1 MAISP
6 WWKPRSGGGADEA
19 PQTAHG
25 ERTRHG
31 RLDRVARMAGAAR
44 VSRGGGTGRRCGVG
58 SGRARLGVLR
68 RVRSQRPGRRRVD
81 LGGHHGGRGAAL
93 RAVRGH
99 APPRRFDPALAA
111 QCGYTALADTGAP
124 IPQQLDRRRPAAH
137 VPRGRP
143 VGRRH
148 ASLEL
153 RRGRT
158 VRTARRALPGA
169 VPVGALPLRLAVGG
183 RPRIGQML
191 EALVLDP
198 LDGSA
203 TRRQYVIA
211 DSSVMFVPDSARYDS
226 ARGRWTVAHG
236 TDVVAWRLDEVE
248 SASPTRIWVDAQG
261 FVVRAALPSGFW
273 LQRTAFEIAQLN
285 LRAGKGASARY
296 NQDYMTQ
303 STRLTPVTPADTAA
317 DLLVPSDAATVR
329 AAAEEAA
336 AGALGAEATARAL
349 LKWTSREIA
358 ETPSDP
364 SPDALAALAARRGGD
379 AARSLLFVA
388 LARARGIPA
397 RIASGARRDGTGWT
411 TRVWSEVHAGGWVAV
426 DPATGDWPAD
436 TSLVRLRSGG
446 TGHPL
451 ELAGLLARLTPSTAA
466 P

>member
-1 MAISP
+1 MKLRKLHTVSGLVMVAWIASLGWLVQREYLAAEAPGDVAASARVVPGSAFFAVFVPSGQVGVASTSVDTMAGEVRLSERSEVTLPHGDSTRRWRLNVDTRLSP
-6 WWKPRSGGGADEA
+6 TLELRSLSSSTGGDLPRTSLEAVRSGGD
-19 PQTAHG
+19 T
-25 ERTRHG
+25 
-31 RLDRVARMAGAAR
+31 
-44 VSRGGGTGRRCGVG
+44 
-58 SGRARLGVLR
+58 
-68 RVRSQRPGRRRVD
+68 
-81 LGGHHGGRGAAL
+81 
-93 RAVRGH
+93 
-99 APPRRFDPALAA
+99 LA
-111 QCGYTALADTGAP
+111 
-124 IPQQLDRRRPAAH
+124 
-137 VPRGRP
+137 
-143 VGRRH
+143 
-148 ASLEL
+148 LEL